1 MSVHVGAQDVG
12 QDQGAAGVGLLARD
26 AVPVAVAGRGQW
38 VDREHLPLALPQ
50 QRNQQAARGLD
61 RDRNRVL
68 RAVAVLGEQFQRQ
81 SGAGHVVGGVPLG
94 R

>member
-12 QDQGAAGVGLLARD
+12 QDHGVAGVGLLARD

-68 RAVAVLGEQFQRQ
+68 LAVAVLGEQFQQQ
-81 SGAGHVVGGVPLG
+81 SVAGHVVGGVPLG